1 MGCFSLAVGSTWAYV
16 AEIKAILTALLF
28 CKKHGFRHVIVESD
42 STLAVGWVMLKSN
55 RQWKLLSELNSIDRL
70 MIEVDCLGVFH
81 VFMEGNIDADNL
93 AKQGCD
99 RPSPLS
105 ECLCAAVNLS

>member
-16 AEIKAILTALLF
+16 AEIKAVLTALLF

-42 STLAVGWVMLKSN
+42 STLAVGCGSD
-55 RQWKLLSELNSIDRL
+55 LNSIDRL